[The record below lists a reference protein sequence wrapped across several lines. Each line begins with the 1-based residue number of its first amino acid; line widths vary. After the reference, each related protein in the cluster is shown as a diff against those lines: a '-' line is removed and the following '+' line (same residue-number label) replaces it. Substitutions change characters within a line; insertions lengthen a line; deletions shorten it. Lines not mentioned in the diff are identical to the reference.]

1 MTQTDFLKVD
11 GITYNV
17 GVFAGVKRQIDFLDK
32 SAVRTEDGVLNR
44 QLIGVYYNYRNIKF
58 GIQTDDNYTDYTNL
72 VAKLSEATE
81 YHTFEIAGDTF
92 VGYVSN
98 VSDEIYLYQNNKAYH
113 KNLQINITCKEPT
126 IT

>member
-58 GIQTDDNYTDYTNL
+58 GKQYDNNYTDYTNL
-72 VAKLSEATE
+72 VNKLSEATE

-98 VSDEIYLYQNNKAYH
+98 VSDEIYAYYNNKAYH